1 MRGPSFMVITG
12 YNKDGLPLKARTSN
26 RCIASEEVNLSV
38 NLEIKNGVGKLQ
50 RNESFLKQYI
60 ISLSRKFTIYMSL

>member
-12 YNKDGLPLKARTSN
+12 YNKDGLPLKAGTSN

-38 NLEIKNGVGKLQ
+38 NLEIKSGVGKLQ
-50 RNESFLKQYI
+50 RNESFLKQYA
-60 ISLSRKFTIYMSL
+60 ISLSMKFTIYMSL

>member
-12 YNKDGLPLKARTSN
+12 YKDGLPLKARTSN
-26 RCIASEEVNLSV
+26 RRIASEEVNLSV

-50 RNESFLKQYI
+50 RNESFLKQYV
-60 ISLSRKFTIYMSL
+60 ISLSSKFTIYMSL